1 MALASM
7 TGFARAAGTL
17 GSLSW
22 TWEVKS
28 VNGRALDMRFRMPGG
43 YDALEAPARAL
54 VSARLKRGNVTCN
67 LQLTEEAAPVTYRL
81 NEDLLNQLGEIA
93 NEVAV
98 RFGAAPPTLD
108 GLLSLR
114 GVMETVEQQPTEADR
129 EAREAALAAGLG
141 EAIDRLIEV
150 RAVEGGHLQGVL
162 AALLDDMARL
172 AGEARQIADT
182 RPEAWRKRLS
192 EQVAALLGA
201 ATPLPEE
208 RLAQELALLVAK
220 GDIREELDRLAAHLA
235 AARGDEEGRSRRHRT
250 PARLPR
256 PGAEPRGEHAVLQV
270 GRRGADPDRPRT
282 QARDRPLPR
291 AGRQHRVR
299 GRR

>member
-235 AARGDEEGRSRRHRT
+235 AARAAMKKDD
-250 PARLPR
+250 
-256 PGAEPRGEHAVLQV
+256 PGGT
-270 GRRGADPDRPRT
+270 GRRLDFLAQELNREANTLCSKSGDAELTRIGLELKLAIDRFRE
-282 QARDRPLPR
+282 QA
-291 AGRQHRVR
+291 ANIE
-299 GRR
+299 